1 MEDRYLIN
9 FKLFCQRTGF
19 SLKNYIKKNQ
29 NCSYEDFCDILRK
42 KNIEPIDIEYFNET
56 KKIVTQEIKS
66 LKKEEPVKKPKTVK
80 KTGEQTPKRR
90 RRRRSKK
97 ND

>member
-1 MEDRYLIN
+1 MEDRYLIS

-19 SLKNYIKKNQ
+19 SLKNYIVKNQ
-29 NCSYEDFCDILRK
+29 SCSYEDFCDILRK
-42 KNIEPIDIEYFNET
+42 KNIEPIDLEYFNKI
-56 KKIVTQEIKS
+56 KKVAMQEIKS
-66 LKKEEPVKKPKTVK
+66 LVQEEPAKKPKIVK
-80 KTGEQTPKRR
+80 KTDEQPPKRR